1 MSKYQR
7 LDVLNTI
14 IEVGL
19 IPLFYHK
26 NTEVAIK
33 IIDACLKGGAKCI
46 EFTNRG
52 DGAYRVFE
60 AISAHYGD
68 HPSLILG
75 CGSII
80 DPATASLY
88 IQIGTDLIV
97 GPTLNENIAYLCNQR
112 KIAYI
117 PGCGTVNEISRAE
130 KLGVEICKYFPGTL
144 GGPSFVKNVLGPM
157 PWSSIM
163 PTGGVSVDEE
173 NIYEWVKSGVVAVG
187 IGSNIVSKEAIKER
201 NFEVITEN
209 VKKALKFIES
219 AREKIRND

>member
-14 IEVGL
+14 IDVGL

-26 NTEVAIK
+26 DVEVAIK
-33 IIDACLKGGAKCI
+33 IIDACLEGGAKCI

-52 DGAYRVFE
+52 DGAHRVFE
-60 AISAHYGD
+60 KITAHYKD

-88 IQIGTDLIV
+88 IQIGTNFIV
-97 GPTLNENIAYLCNQR
+97 GPTLNENIAYICNQR

-117 PGCGTVNEISRAE
+117 PGCGNVNEISQAE
-130 KLGVEICKYFPGTL
+130 KLGVEICKYFPGTV
-144 GGPSFVKNVLGPM
+144 GGPQFVKNILGPM
-157 PWSSIM
+157 PWSRIM
-163 PTGGVSVDEE
+163 PTGGVTLEKT
-173 NIYEWVKSGVVAVG
+173 NIIDWFKAGVTAIG
-187 IGSNIVSKEAIKER
+187 IGSSLVSKEAIK
-201 NFEVITEN
+201 NKDYKTITKN
-209 VKKALKFIES
+209 TMQVLGWISS
-219 AREKIRND
+219 ARNTK